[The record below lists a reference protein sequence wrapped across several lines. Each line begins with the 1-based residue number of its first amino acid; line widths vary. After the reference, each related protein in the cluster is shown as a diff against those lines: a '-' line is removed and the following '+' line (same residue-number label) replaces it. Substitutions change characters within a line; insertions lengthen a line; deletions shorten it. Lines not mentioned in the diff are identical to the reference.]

1 MCALY
6 ISETSWPF
14 ACMDFN
20 FVDLNVTAWAERR
33 VLNVACY
40 YKPLAAATNTLTT
53 HTALST
59 ANAAQS
65 AFQHRKVLS
74 ACPFPWS
81 ITEHFISPLP
91 FRCVA
96 ISTHTIAPAV
106 SQHCWIS
113 AVFAVCLSK
122 RSYKLSEDCVM
133 PFCQRLSSHFVLSM
147 AAIAR
152 LCVLT

>member
-91 FRCVA
+91 FRSIAESRPYSQFACQNAV
-96 ISTHTIAPAV
+96 ISWVKIV
-106 SQHCWIS
+106 SCRFVRGFPLIS
-113 AVFAVCLSK
+113 F
-122 RSYKLSEDCVM
+122 
-133 PFCQRLSSHFVLSM
+133 
-147 AAIAR
+147 
-152 LCVLT
+152 